1 MTTLTKEYMMALAAS
16 LDDPAELEQRIQEG
30 RDRYDKD
37 SLVPSAP
44 ELVRKKKEIRS
55 KIFAEAVA
63 KNEMVDQVADRY
75 YKEQANKG
83 TEVKS

>member
-16 LDDPAELEQRIQEG
+16 LDDPAEIAHRIQEG
-30 RDRYDKD
+30 RDRYAKD
-37 SLVPSAP
+37 SLVPSDP
-44 ELVRKKKEIRS
+44 ELVRKKREIRS
-55 KIFAEAVA
+55 KIFAEAIA

-83 TEVKS
+83 AEVRS